1 MRVVTLL
8 PSATEIVCALGVD
21 PVGVSHE
28 CDYPERVGTLPAV
41 NRSRVDPD
49 AESETINEQVVR
61 AERDHGGVYEID
73 AELLSR
79 LDPDLI
85 VTQGICDVCAVD
97 SVLVEEA
104 VERVGLDCRVLT
116 TDPHGV
122 GNVLE
127 DVERIGAALDRPGRA
142 DSLVTD
148 LESRIERVRE
158 RTEGIESR
166 PRTVVLDWLSPPM
179 VAGHW
184 IPEMVEWAGG
194 EYGMADR
201 GARSTAREW
210 DSVLAYDPD
219 VLIAAP
225 CGFALERTVRDRA
238 ELTDRPGFADLEAT
252 RAGAVYAVDGNH
264 YVNRPGPRL
273 VDTLEAFAGLLHPD
287 RFASDESGFAERLG
301 TRSVA

>member
-28 CDYPERVGTLPAV
+28 CDHPERVATLPAV

-61 AERDHGGVYEID
+61 AEREHGGVYEID
-73 AELLSR
+73 GETLSR

-104 VERVGLDCRVLT
+104 VERADLDCRVLT
-116 TDPHGV
+116 TDPHSV
-122 GNVLE
+122 DDVLE
-127 DVERIGAALDRPGRA
+127 DVERIGDALDRPERA
-142 DSLVTD
+142 ASLVTN
-148 LESRIERVRE
+148 LESRIEYVRE
-158 RTEGIESR
+158 RTEGVESR

-194 EYGMADR
+194 EYGMADS
-201 GARSTAREW
+201 GARSTVREW
-210 DSVLAYDPD
+210 ASVLEYDPE

-225 CGFALERTVRDRA
+225 CGFGLERVVRDRA
-238 ELTDRPGFADLEAT
+238 ELIDRRGFDDLAAT
-252 RAGAVYAVDGNH
+252 RAGAVYAVDGNQ

-273 VDTLEAFAGLLHPD
+273 VDTLELLASILHPD
-287 RFASDESGFAERLG
+287 RFAAGDGSAVERLG
-301 TRSVA
+301 TTPLV